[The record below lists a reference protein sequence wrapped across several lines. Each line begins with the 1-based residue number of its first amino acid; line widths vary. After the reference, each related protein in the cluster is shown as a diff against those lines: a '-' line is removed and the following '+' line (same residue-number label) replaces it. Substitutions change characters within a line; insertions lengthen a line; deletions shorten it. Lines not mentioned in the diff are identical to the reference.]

1 MIIIFWAIQVAR
13 YTLLLRGV
21 KDSKDLSTSNDTSTR
36 TKVTDLIHLTSYF
49 TQCFEYILL
58 LYGIYLYYTS
68 KVGESLQI
76 ISTIREACKYNNH
89 LCKNILIAAMAVVL
103 ILLYVPL
110 LRVIVEFTRPEHYF
124 DFYRLNFEY
133 AAPLAAMDYLFNFL
147 VQIAMAVVTVVVIS
161 AWKKAEKEIN
171 EENNA
176 VKTLLDHLVEKY
188 HSIGNKV
195 NTVQKLFQGW
205 FAIKWLVH
213 FINITGYS
221 LLAAGTMLSGNR
233 DKDEYE
239 EYQFNKYVPIS
250 LVYDVFGFSFLFVC
264 GSLMNHYHTNYR
276 KKQAILLRE
285 RLSESN
291 DEYALIMRTSDSIIG
306 EVREYRFLPTIL
318 WIDLPLLNSPSYIL
332 IMLLAVV
339 GFTANFLLV

>member
-1 MIIIFWAIQVAR
+1 MITIFWAIQVAQ
-13 YTLLLRGV
+13 YALLIHGV
-21 KDSKDLSTSNDTSTR
+21 KEDLGTSNNTSS
-36 TKVTDLIHLTSYF
+36 KVNDLIHLTSYF
-49 TQCFEYILL
+49 TQCFEHLLL
-58 LYGIYLYYTS
+58 LYGIYLYYTR
-68 KVGESLQI
+68 KDGKGI
-76 ISTIREACKYNNH
+76 RISTIMRVCTSRNH
-89 LCKNILIAAMAVVL
+89 ITLYIVVVVAVV
-103 ILLYVPL
+103 ILMSVSTLP
-110 LRVIVEFTRPEHYF
+110 VILVLVRPDYYS
-124 DFYRLNFEY
+124 DVNSPNFEY
-133 AAPLAAMDYLFNFL
+133 AAFVVFAAMECLFNFF
-147 VQIAMAVVTVVVIS
+147 VRTAMAVVTVMVIS

-188 HSIGNKV
+188 HSTGNKV
-195 NTVQKLFQGW
+195 NTMQKLFQGW

-239 EYQFNKYVPIS
+239 EYQFNILYVPIS
-250 LVYDVFGFSFLFVC
+250 LGYDVFAFSFLYVC
-264 GSLMNHYHTNYR
+264 GSLMNHYHTDYR
-276 KKQAILLRE
+276 KKQAILLRAK
-285 RLSESN
+285 LSESN

-306 EVREYRFLPTIL
+306 EGREYRFLPTIF

-339 GFTANFLLV
+339 GFTANFLV